1 MDNRLFPRLFSLSR
15 NHLNLSRINSI
26 ADRVWKETLN
36 LVFPPRCIGCGKV
49 DTVICAACLNV
60 LASTQPPAFVQPL
73 APLTAIT
80 STAVH
85 KGVIREAVQ
94 ALKYDNT
101 RLIAVPLGKRLTE
114 QVRAQGWQ
122 FDMII
127 PVPLHTHR
135 LKERGYNQSE
145 LLAACVADEI
155 MIPLVTV
162 AVERTRL
169 TRSQVGL
176 SGIERRRNL
185 VDAFVAYPDHV
196 AGKSIVLIDDVYTTG
211 ATLAACAQVLFD
223 AGAVA
228 VYGLTVT
235 AAQN

>member
-1 MDNRLFPRLFSLSR
+1 MDNRLSPQVPVVTRNNFSLSR
-15 NHLNLSRINSI
+15 ITSI
-26 ADRVWKETLN
+26 AESIWKETLN
-36 LVFPPRCIGCGKV
+36 LVFPPRCLGCGKV
-49 DTVICAACLNV
+49 DTVICTGCLNI
-60 LASTQPPAFVQPL
+60 LAHTHPPNSVQPL
-73 APLTAIT
+73 PSLTAIT

-101 RLIAVPLGKRLTE
+101 RLIAVPLGTRLTE
-114 QVRAQGWQ
+114 HVRAKGWQ

-145 LLAACVADEI
+145 LLAAIVADET
-155 MIPLVTV
+155 MTPMVSV

-176 SGIERRRNL
+176 SATERRRNL
-185 VDAFVAYPDHV
+185 LDAFIAQPDLV
-196 AGKSIVLIDDVYTTG
+196 SGKSILLIDDVYTTG
-211 ATLAACAQVLFD
+211 ATLGACAQALFD
-223 AGAVA
+223 AGALS

-235 AAQN
+235 AAQS